1 MVFRNPISINS
12 IESNDTT
19 VLPNAVKE
27 AISMFDHTIGHIQS
41 VYTTR
46 WQNLRQRLS
55 SKLMMSTEHDEV
67 LKTMMDD
74 PESRK
79 FVKQRLSEILQ
90 NVWAT
95 EREELIL

>member
-27 AISMFDHTIGHIQS
+27 AISMFDHAIGHIQS

-55 SKLMMSTEHDEV
+55 SKLMLSTEHDEV

-90 NVWAT
+90 DAWAT